1 MTVASRFWRSPA
13 SDPGLAAAVP
23 LGLVFL
29 GVIVASALGD
39 AEAARKGAADW
50 ICRWE
55 VAAARPWLE
64 DPSGGPAAPP
74 PQPVTLL
81 LDQCSGRTWTLA
93 FVRGAFEWRP
103 VRRDPEFGFVLE
115 RP

>member
-1 MTVASRFWRSPA
+1 MTVAFRFWRSPA

-23 LGLVFL
+23 FGLVCL

-39 AEAARKGAADW
+39 AEEARRGAPER

-55 VAAARPWLE
+55 VAAARPWL
-64 DPSGGPAAPP
+64 DGSSGGPAAAP

-81 LDQCSGRTWTLA
+81 LDQCSGRAWTLA

>member
-1 MTVASRFWRSPA
+1 MTVASKFWRSPA

-39 AEAARKGAADW
+39 AEAAKKDAAER

-55 VAAARPWLE
+55 VAAARPWL
-64 DPSGGPAAPP
+64 DGSSGGPAAPSP
-74 PQPVTLL
+74 
-81 LDQCSGRTWTLA
+81 A
-93 FVRGAFEWRP
+93 
-103 VRRDPEFGFVLE
+103 
-115 RP
+115 